1 MKRIY
6 NMKNILTIL
15 FISALLFTACDSNK
29 EKKTKDGVSYTL
41 LSSENGEAYEEGDYA
56 TYFLKMINSKD
67 SVLIDSEE
75 VGQMPLLIDSAS
87 MNPRGELFSVLRNL
101 NVGDSIKTEI
111 SANEVYT
118 KGFRQPLSPDMP
130 ADEVITIYVKALAKY
145 DSAGIA
151 GWQQEQMAAQQAK
164 DQKDAEAQKPIDDK
178 LIQAYLADNNLE
190 AQKTES
196 GLYYI
201 IEEEG
206 TGETPNPGDNVK
218 VHYAGKLMDG
228 TLFDTSME
236 EVAKA
241 NDKFREGNE
250 YAPIEFP
257 VGQGNVIPGW
267 DEGLL
272 LLKEGAK
279 AKFIIPSGLAYGPR
293 QRSAEIV
300 ANSIL
305 IFDVELV
312 EVQ

>member
-1 MKRIY
+1 
-6 NMKNILTIL
+6 MKNFLAILL
-15 FISALLFTACDSNK
+15 ISALLFSACETNK
-29 EKKTKDGVSYTL
+29 EKTTEDGVSYTL
-41 LSSENGEAYEEGDYA
+41 LSSENGEALEEGDYA
-56 TYFLKMINSKD
+56 TYFIKMLNTKD
-67 SVLIDSEE
+67 SVLIDSKD
-75 VGQMPLLIDSAS
+75 VGQMPLLIDSATIK
-87 MNPRGELFSVLRNL
+87 PRGELFSVLTSL
-101 NVGDSIKTEI
+101 NVGDSVKAQI

-130 ADEVITIYVKALAKY
+130 ADEVITVYAKALAKY

-151 GWQQEQMAAQQAK
+151 GWEQEQRAAQMAK
-164 DQKDAEAQKPIDDK
+164 MQKDAEAQKPIDDK
-178 LIQAYLADNNLE
+178 LIKDYLAENNLE

-206 TGETPNPGDNVK
+206 TGQSPEPGDNVK
-218 VHYAGKLMDG
+218 VHYAGTLMDG

-241 NDKFREGNE
+241 NDKFTEGKE

-279 AKFIIPSGLAYGPR
+279 AKFFIPSGLAYGPR

-300 ANSIL
+300 ANSVL